1 MYLTQPVHRSL
12 QTKPDDTATIC
23 ADRQFTVAQQA
34 DRVARLA
41 GGLVGLDVSPG
52 DRVAYLG
59 LNSDRYL
66 QYYLAVPWADA
77 VVVPVNSRWS
87 PQEIAFSLTDSGT
100 EILIVDDTFLP
111 AVDAIRAA
119 APGLRTVVHAGD
131 GPTPDG
137 LISWD
142 DLASSAPVA
151 DARRGGDALAGIFY
165 TGGTTGFPKG
175 VMLSHRNLVTNAL
188 GGVATGTNLPGGRF
202 LHVAPMFHIA
212 DYCCTV
218 AVNLTLGSHVTVPG
232 ADPLIAMAAVQQHQ
246 VTSLGLI
253 PIIIGMI
260 VDHPEISTYDL
271 SSVQRVGYGGSSIT
285 VALLERA
292 KKALPGASF
301 CQLFGQTE
309 AGPFLTALLAADHV
323 DIERPNLLRS
333 AGRAMVHTEVKI
345 VDPDGNECPR
355 GVQGEIVGRGDNV
368 MQGYWNRPE
377 ETAAALRNG
386 WLHTGDAGAMDEEGY
401 VYVLDR
407 IKDMIVSGGE
417 NVFSAEVENALA
429 AHPAVAA
436 SAVIG
441 LPDETWGERV
451 HACVVLKPGL
461 SVETEELRDHVRGL
475 IAGYKVPRTVEFVD
489 TLPASPAGKI
499 LKRELRAARS

>member
-1 MYLTQPVHRSL
+1 MHRSL
-12 QTKPDDTATIC
+12 QTKPHEIATIC
-23 ADRQFTVAQQA
+23 GDRQFTFAQQA
-34 DRVARLA
+34 DRVSRLA
-41 GGLVGLDVSPG
+41 GGLVGLGVSAG

-66 QYYLAVPWADA
+66 QYYLAVPWANA

-100 EILIVDDTFLP
+100 EVLIVDDAFLP
-111 AVDAIRAA
+111 AVEAIRSA
-119 APGLRTVVHAGD
+119 APGLRVVIHAGD
-131 GPTPDG
+131 VATPTG
-137 LISWD
+137 LVSWES
-142 DLASSAPVA
+142 LAAGDPVP
-151 DARRGGDALAGIFY
+151 DARRGGDSLAGIFY

-175 VMLSHRNLVTNAL
+175 VMLSHRNLVTNAF
-188 GGVATGTNLPGGRF
+188 GGVSTGTNLPGGRF

-218 AVNLTLGSHVTVPG
+218 TVNLTLGSHVTVPG
-232 ADPLIAMAAVQQHQ
+232 ADPLVAMAAVQEHQ
-246 VTSLGLI
+246 VTALGLI

-260 VDHPEISTYDL
+260 VDHPDIGNYDL
-271 SSVQRVGYGGSSIT
+271 SSVQRIGYGGSSIT

-292 KKALPGASF
+292 KKALPGATF

-309 AGPFLTALLAADHV
+309 AAPFLTALLAADHV
-323 DIERPNLLRS
+323 DTERPNLLRS

-345 VDPDGNECPR
+345 VDADGNECPR
-355 GVQGEIVGRGDNV
+355 GVQGEIVGRGENV

-377 ETAAALRNG
+377 ETALALRDG
-386 WLHTGDAGAMDEEGY
+386 WLHTGDAGMMDDEGY

-429 AHPAVAA
+429 SHPAVAA

-441 LPDETWGERV
+441 LPDQTWGERV
-451 HACVVLKPGL
+451 HACVVLKPDAT
-461 SVETEELRDHVRGL
+461 VEAEALRDHVRAL
-475 IAGYKVPRTVEFVD
+475 IANYKVPRTVEFVD

-499 LKRELRAARS
+499 LKRELRAARSV